1 MKNNIFHALIL
12 ACAIFCF
19 EGCTNEDTELTYSSD
34 KPTNT
39 ELNVINNQDS
49 IVPIEGNIDEVR
61 QLKSKIK
68 TVATRAS
75 NYDNNDYQL
84 LQQELGQLDEI
95 PIYLQV
101 QGNSDERQFL
111 SATGKGKELTVE
123 TFKENSLNQQFYIKI
138 LPAYS
143 GIPYLIYSKKTG
155 TPISV
160 GTYKNNPDVKVLY
173 ARNDASGDPFGAS
186 WDIKR
191 AQYSSNSYI
200 IENQDFPQQGNSG
213 YWLDIYYNVITVNGS
228 KISFS
233 KYNNSP
239 RQEFKI
245 IPVEKFKIE
254 SVKFNVDNT
263 ATLSQTPELVYSDR
277 FINNG
282 PIEQKHTFTISKT
295 YKETSNFT
303 RKTSYNVS
311 VTTDISVKVPFVSN
325 NKISTTVSGGQEFT
339 YGKSEEHSI
348 SINREYPIVIPPNY
362 VGVMKLTLFKYNMDV
377 EYVATCVGMI
387 SGKKIEI
394 KGRWQG
400 VDVQKS
406 EAVLDLTP
414 INGNT
419 SGAKSVTIPE
429 DMLKSNKVIK
439 IN

>member
-1 MKNNIFHALIL
+1 MKQKILLSSLLI
-12 ACAIFCF
+12 CAIFCF
-19 EGCTNEDTELTYSSD
+19 CSCSNEENEFTFNSKKLAS
-34 KPTNT
+34 T
-39 ELNVINNQDS
+39 ELNVTNNQDS
-49 IVPIEGNIDEVR
+49 VIMPIEGNVEEIR
-61 QLKSKIK
+61 RLKSKLR
-68 TVATRAS
+68 TRAS
-75 NYDNNDYQL
+75 YDGNDYQL
-84 LQQELGQLDEI
+84 LQQELRQLDEI

-101 QGNSDERQFL
+101 QGNSDERRFL
-111 SATGKGKELTVE
+111 SATRKGKELSVE

-138 LPAYS
+138 LPAVS

-155 TPISV
+155 TPISL
-160 GTYKNNPDVKVLY
+160 GAYKNKPDIKVLY
-173 ARNDASGDPFGAS
+173 AQNDASESLFGAS

-191 AQYSSNSYI
+191 AEYSSNSYI
-200 IENQDFPQQGNSG
+200 IENQDFPQKGNSG
-213 YWLDIYYNVITVNGS
+213 YWLDIYYSVITVDGS

-233 KYNNSP
+233 KYNKSP
-239 RQEFKI
+239 KQEFQI

-254 SVKFNVDNT
+254 SVRFNVDNT

-303 RKTSYNVS
+303 KKTSYNVS
-311 VTTDISVKVPFVSN
+311 VTTEVSTSVPFVADG
-325 NKISTTVSGGQEFT
+325 KISSTMSSGKEFT

-348 SINREYPIVIPPNY
+348 TINRDYPIVIPANY
-362 VGVMKLTLFKYNMDV
+362 MGVMKLTLFKYNMDV
-377 EYVATCVGMI
+377 EYVATCVGMT

-394 KGRWQG
+394 RGRWQG
-400 VDVQKS
+400 VDVQKT

-419 SGAKSVTIPE
+419 SGAKSITISD